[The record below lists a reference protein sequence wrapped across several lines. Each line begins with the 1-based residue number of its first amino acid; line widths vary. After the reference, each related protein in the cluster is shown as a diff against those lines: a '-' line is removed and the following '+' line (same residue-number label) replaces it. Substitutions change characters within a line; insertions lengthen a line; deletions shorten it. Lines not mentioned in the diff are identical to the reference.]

1 MKRYHMGVIGNPIAH
16 TLSPAIHSKMAE
28 HLGLCCDYTAHL
40 VRGGELR
47 DFVEMAKAE
56 NFAGFNVTIPH
67 KKAVMDFLDEC
78 DPYAQKCGAVNTVK
92 ISDGKLTGYN
102 TDGDGLY
109 ASLRQNGILMDEGE
123 VLLLGA
129 GGAALSICQKALDVG
144 AKVIVLCRTPEKAAA
159 FATREGVTVR
169 ELSPTVQK
177 ECAKSAD
184 VIINATPLGMEG
196 IPDDFGDFSFLDGTR
211 AAVYDIVY
219 KPAETSLL
227 RESKA
232 RGLRAFNG
240 LGMLINQAIY
250 AFSIF
255 TRQQFDFGD
264 MASYLEREIGKIV
277 YGV

>member
-1 MKRYHMGVIGNPIAH
+1 MNVYRMGVIGDPIAH
-16 TLSPAIHSKMAE
+16 TLSPTIHTKMAE
-28 HLGLCCDYTAHL
+28 HLGLCCEYTAHH
-40 VRGGELR
+40 VKSGELGR
-47 DFVEMAKAE
+47 FVERTKAE

-67 KKAVMDFLDEC
+67 KKDIMDFLDEC
-78 DPYAQKCGAVNTVK
+78 DPYARKCGAVNTVK
-92 ISDGKLTGYN
+92 ITDGKLKGYN

-109 ASLRQNGILMDEGE
+109 ASLRQNGVLMDRSR

-144 AKVIVLCRTPEKAAA
+144 AKVTVLCRSPKKAVA
-159 FATREGVTVR
+159 FAEKDGVTVR

-177 ECAKSAD
+177 ECAKVAD
-184 VIINATPLGMEG
+184 IVINATPLGMEG
-196 IPDDFGDFSFLDGTR
+196 IPDDFWDFSFLDETE

-227 RESKA
+227 RESHK

-255 TRQQFDFGD
+255 TGQQFDFGE
-264 MASYLEREIGKIV
+264 MAQFLEQEIRKVV
-277 YGV
+277 YGK

>member
-1 MKRYHMGVIGNPIAH
+1 MNSYRMGVIGDPIAH
-16 TLSPAIHSKMAE
+16 TLSPAIHTKMAE
-28 HLGLCCDYTAHL
+28 HLGLCCEYTAHH
-40 VRGGELR
+40 VKNGELGQ
-47 DFVEMAKAE
+47 FVERTKAE

-67 KKAVMDFLDEC
+67 KKDIMDFLDEC
-78 DPYAQKCGAVNTVK
+78 DPYARKCGAVNTVK
-92 ISDGKLTGYN
+92 IADGKLKGYN

-109 ASLRQNGILMDEGE
+109 ASLKQNGILMDRSR

-144 AKVIVLCRTPEKAAA
+144 AKVTVLCRSPKKAAA
-159 FATREGVTVR
+159 FAEKDGVTVR

-177 ECAKSAD
+177 ECAKVAD
-184 VIINATPLGMEG
+184 IVINATPLGMEG
-196 IPDDFGDFSFLDGTR
+196 IPDDFWDFSFLDETE

-219 KPAETSLL
+219 KPAETSLM
-227 RESKA
+227 RESRN

-255 TRQQFDFGD
+255 TGQEFDFGE

-277 YGV
+277 YTK

>member
-1 MKRYHMGVIGNPIAH
+1 MNSYRMGVIGDPIAH
-16 TLSPAIHSKMAE
+16 TLSPAIHTKMAE
-28 HLGLCCDYTAHL
+28 HLGLCCEYTAHH
-40 VRGGELR
+40 VKNGELGQ
-47 DFVEMAKAE
+47 FVERTKAE

-67 KKAVMDFLDEC
+67 KKDIMDFLDEC
-78 DPYAQKCGAVNTVK
+78 DPYARKCGAVNTVK
-92 ISDGKLTGYN
+92 IADGKLKGYN

-109 ASLRQNGILMDEGE
+109 ASLKQNGILMDRSR

-144 AKVIVLCRTPEKAAA
+144 AKVTVLCRSPKKAAA
-159 FATREGVTVR
+159 FAEKDGVTVR

-177 ECAKSAD
+177 ECAKVAD
-184 VIINATPLGMEG
+184 IVINATPLGMEG
-196 IPDDFGDFSFLDGTR
+196 IPDDFWDFSFLDETE

-219 KPAETSLL
+219 KPAETSLM
-227 RESKA
+227 RESRN

-255 TRQQFDFGD
+255 TGREFDFGE

-277 YGV
+277 YTK

>member
-1 MKRYHMGVIGNPIAH
+1 MNSYRMGVIGDPIAH
-16 TLSPAIHSKMAE
+16 TLSPAIHTKMAE
-28 HLGLCCDYTAHL
+28 HLGLCCEYTAHH
-40 VRGGELR
+40 VKNGELGQ
-47 DFVEMAKAE
+47 FVERTKAE

-67 KKAVMDFLDEC
+67 KKDIMDFLDEC
-78 DPYAQKCGAVNTVK
+78 DPYARKCGAVNTVK
-92 ISDGKLTGYN
+92 IADGKLKGYN

-109 ASLRQNGILMDEGE
+109 ASLKQNGILMDRSR

-144 AKVIVLCRTPEKAAA
+144 AKVMVLCRSPKKAAA
-159 FATREGVTVR
+159 FAEKDGVTVR

-177 ECAKSAD
+177 ECAKVTD
-184 VIINATPLGMEG
+184 IIINATPLGMEG
-196 IPDDFGDFSFLDGTR
+196 IPDDFWDFSFLDETE

-219 KPAETSLL
+219 KPAETSLM
-227 RESKA
+227 RESRN

-255 TRQQFDFGD
+255 IGQEFDFGE

-277 YGV
+277 YTK

>member
-1 MKRYHMGVIGNPIAH
+1 MSSYRMGVIGDPISH
-16 TLSPAIHSKMAE
+16 TLSPAIHTKMAE
-28 HLGLCCDYTAHL
+28 HLGLCCEYTAHH
-40 VRGGELR
+40 VKSGELAG
-47 DFVEMAKAE
+47 FVEMAKAE
-56 NFAGFNVTIPH
+56 NFSGFNVTIPH
-67 KKAVMDFLDEC
+67 KKDIMDFLDEC
-78 DPYAQKCGAVNTVK
+78 DPYARKCGAVNTVK
-92 ISDGKLTGYN
+92 IAAGKLKGYN

-109 ASLRQNGILMDEGE
+109 ASLKQNGILMDRSR

-144 AKVIVLCRTPEKAAA
+144 AKVTVLCRSPKKAAA
-159 FATREGVTVR
+159 FAEKDGVTVR

-177 ECAKSAD
+177 ECAKVAD
-184 VIINATPLGMEG
+184 IVINATPLGMEG
-196 IPDDFGDFSFLDGTR
+196 IPDDFWDFSFLDETE

-219 KPAETSLL
+219 KPAETSLM
-227 RESKA
+227 RESRN

-255 TRQQFDFGD
+255 TGREFDFGE

-277 YGV
+277 YTK

>member
-1 MKRYHMGVIGNPIAH
+1 MNSYRMGVIGDPIAH
-16 TLSPAIHSKMAE
+16 TLSPAIHTKMAE
-28 HLGLCCDYTAHL
+28 HLGLCCEYTAHH
-40 VRGGELR
+40 VKNGELGQ
-47 DFVEMAKAE
+47 FVERTKAE

-67 KKAVMDFLDEC
+67 KKDIMDFLDEC
-78 DPYAQKCGAVNTVK
+78 DPYARKCGAVNTVK
-92 ISDGKLTGYN
+92 IAAGKLKGYN

-109 ASLRQNGILMDEGE
+109 ASLKQNGILMDRSR

-144 AKVIVLCRTPEKAAA
+144 AKVTVLCRSPKKAAA
-159 FATREGVTVR
+159 FAEKDGVTVR

-177 ECAKSAD
+177 ECAKVAD
-184 VIINATPLGMEG
+184 IVINATPLGMEG
-196 IPDDFGDFSFLDGTR
+196 IPDDFWDFSFLDETE

-219 KPAETSLL
+219 KPAETSLM
-227 RESKA
+227 RESRN

-255 TRQQFDFGD
+255 TGQEFDFGE
-264 MASYLEREIGKIV
+264 MSSYLEREIGKIV
-277 YGV
+277 YTK

>member
-1 MKRYHMGVIGNPIAH
+1 MNSYRMGVIGDPIAH
-16 TLSPAIHSKMAE
+16 TLSPAIHNKMAE
-28 HLGLCCDYTAHL
+28 HLGLCCEYTAHH
-40 VRGGELR
+40 VKNGELGQ
-47 DFVEMAKAE
+47 FVERTKAE

-67 KKAVMDFLDEC
+67 KKDIMDFLDEC
-78 DPYAQKCGAVNTVK
+78 DPYARKCGAVNTVK
-92 ISDGKLTGYN
+92 IADGKLKGYN

-109 ASLRQNGILMDEGE
+109 ASLKQNGILMDRSR

-144 AKVIVLCRTPEKAAA
+144 AKVTVLCRSPKKAAA
-159 FATREGVTVR
+159 FAEKDGVTVR

-177 ECAKSAD
+177 ECAKVAD
-184 VIINATPLGMEG
+184 IVINATPLGMEG
-196 IPDDFGDFSFLDGTR
+196 IPDDFWDFSFLDETE

-219 KPAETSLL
+219 KPAETSLM
-227 RESKA
+227 RESRN

-255 TRQQFDFGD
+255 TGQEFDFGE

-277 YGV
+277 YTK

>member
-1 MKRYHMGVIGNPIAH
+1 MNSYRMGVIGDPIAH
-16 TLSPAIHSKMAE
+16 TLSPAIHNKMAE
-28 HLGLCCDYTAHL
+28 HLGLCCEYTAHH
-40 VRGGELR
+40 VKNGELGQ
-47 DFVEMAKAE
+47 FVERTKAE

-67 KKAVMDFLDEC
+67 KKDIMDFLDEC
-78 DPYAQKCGAVNTVK
+78 DPYARKCGAVNTVK
-92 ISDGKLTGYN
+92 IADGKLKGYN

-109 ASLRQNGILMDEGE
+109 ASLKQNGILMDRSR

-144 AKVIVLCRTPEKAAA
+144 AKVTVLCRSPKKAAA
-159 FATREGVTVR
+159 FAEKDGVTVR

-177 ECAKSAD
+177 ECAKVAD
-184 VIINATPLGMEG
+184 IVINATPLGMEG
-196 IPDDFGDFSFLDGTR
+196 IPDDFWDFSFLDETE

-219 KPAETSLL
+219 KPAETSLM
-227 RESKA
+227 RESRN

-250 AFSIF
+250 AFSIL
-255 TRQQFDFGD
+255 TGQEFDFGE

-277 YGV
+277 YTK

>member
-1 MKRYHMGVIGNPIAH
+1 MNSYRMGVIGDPIAH
-16 TLSPAIHSKMAE
+16 TLSPAIHTKMAE
-28 HLGLCCDYTAHL
+28 YLGLCCEYTAHH
-40 VRGGELR
+40 VKSGELGQ
-47 DFVEMAKAE
+47 FVERTKAE

-67 KKAVMDFLDEC
+67 KKDIMDFLDEC
-78 DPYAQKCGAVNTVK
+78 DPYARKCGAVNTVK
-92 ISDGKLTGYN
+92 ITDGKLKGYN

-109 ASLRQNGILMDEGE
+109 ASLKQNGILMDRSR

-144 AKVIVLCRTPEKAAA
+144 AKVTVLCRSPKKAAA
-159 FATREGVTVR
+159 FAEKDGVTVR

-177 ECAKSAD
+177 ECAKVAD
-184 VIINATPLGMEG
+184 IVINATPLGMEG
-196 IPDDFGDFSFLDGTR
+196 IPDDFWDFSFLDETE

-219 KPAETSLL
+219 KPAETSLM
-227 RESKA
+227 RESRN

-255 TRQQFDFGD
+255 TGQEFDFGE

-277 YGV
+277 YTK